1 MTNSQGEGASSTG
14 RESWIDLAKGVAILL
29 VVLMHAEALL
39 TDHGLTG
46 AAWAATTAALG
57 TLRMPTFFLISGL
70 FARRALVV
78 EPSVFRAR
86 KVWLFLWVY
95 ALWSIVYLAL
105 YESIGLLGHDGRFL
119 RKVDQWWV
127 NEVDRGWC
135 LSAPRVR

>member
-1 MTNSQGEGASSTG
+1 
-14 RESWIDLAKGVAILL
+14 
-29 VVLMHAEALL
+29 
-39 TDHGLTG
+39 
-46 AAWAATTAALG
+46 
-57 TLRMPTFFLISGL
+57 MPTFFLISGL

-119 RKVDQWWV
+119 RKVDQWLAETLTLNSGLWYLV
-127 NEVDRGWC
+127 ALPAFFVAARLLRAVPSRTQIAAAGVVSFTFSCGLVHTQCQGEAVVHGRR
-135 LSAPRVR
+135 SH